1 MKRFDYPPVWFLGS
15 VALTWALARLFP
27 QTVANIVF
35 ARPAA
40 QILLVI
46 ALALAALAVREMR
59 RAKTNFVPRENP
71 SALVTSGIFRLTR
84 NPMYLSL
91 EILLLAAILWTGSV
105 AALPLLWIFPHVMVT
120 RFIEDEETKMR
131 EFFGDAFDQW
141 AQTTRRWL

>member
-27 QTVANIVF
+27 QTVANIVL

-40 QILLVI
+40 QILLVT

-59 RAKTNFVPRENP
+59 RAKTTFVPRENP

-91 EILLLAAILWTGSV
+91 ESLLFAAILWTGTV

-120 RFIEDEETKMR
+120 RFIEDEETKMH